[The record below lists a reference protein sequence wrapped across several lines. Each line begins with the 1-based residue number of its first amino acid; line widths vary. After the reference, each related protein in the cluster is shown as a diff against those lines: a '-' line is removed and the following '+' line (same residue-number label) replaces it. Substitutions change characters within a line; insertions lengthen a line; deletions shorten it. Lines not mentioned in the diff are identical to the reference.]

1 MANENPSFNED
12 SQFLKYDRQIR
23 IWGIEAQ
30 RKISFTRVLLIGAL
44 SPTGNEVAK
53 NLILTGISHLYI
65 LREDDMPSD
74 SHKVSSFFLHSMP
87 ENDFIDKYDYLIRQ
101 IQPLNPSVSIS
112 AISEHEEAVG
122 AVDCIIHCNKIT
134 SNAAKIPTFD
144 FSQVLSSLH
153 LQIGV
158 QMEPIF
164 PIKIELCLFPFKRFG
179 IHRIHIFR
187 CWRSIQVSSNLNLS
201 TRYGSDQESMPYNP
215 IDKVTPSPTLDAIR
229 REKLLKFSN
238 DALSAAVASVI
249 GGAGTQDILRVIS
262 KNGISTPGLYIFD
275 GEDFSNKLI
284 N

>member
-144 FSQVLSSLH
+144 FSQACKWNRFSRSKSNCAFFHLSVSGS
-153 LQIGV
+153 IGF
-158 QMEPIF
+158 IF
-164 PIKIELCLFPFKRFG
+164 SDAGDQFK
-179 IHRIHIFR
+179 
-187 CWRSIQVSSNLNLS
+187 
-201 TRYGSDQESMPYNP
+201 YGSDQESMPYNP